1 MTDIIDISPMISEE
15 IAVWPGDTPLRREVL
30 CDISKGS
37 NIDLSTI
44 HSTVHIGA
52 HADAPRHYSETGVTM
67 EHVPLDPYIGTCFV
81 QTVRGKQ
88 LIEAADC
95 REAIAS
101 GIKRL
106 LFRTDSFPDP
116 RHFNQNFAAFS
127 AESIEEMGSA
137 GVILVGID
145 TPSVDPFSSKS
156 LPAHQALKKF
166 NIANLEGIV
175 LNGVPDGAYELI
187 ALPLKLK
194 GFDAS
199 PVRAILRTLR
209 P

>member
-1 MTDIIDISPMISEE
+1 
-15 IAVWPGDTPLRREVL
+15 
-30 CDISKGS
+30 
-37 NIDLSTI
+37 
-44 HSTVHIGA
+44 
-52 HADAPRHYSETGVTM
+52 M
-67 EHVPLDPYIGTCFV
+67 EQVPLEAYIGPCFV
-81 QTVRGKQ
+81 HTVRGKD
-88 LIEAADC
+88 LIDDSDC
-95 REAIAS
+95 KVAINS
-101 GIKRL
+101 GMKRL

-116 RHFNQNFAAFS
+116 KRFNENFSAFS
-127 AESIEEMGSA
+127 AAAIEAMGRA

-175 LNGVPDGAYELI
+175 LNGVNDGIYELI

-199 PVRAILRTLR
+199 PVRAILRTIS